1 MSNTSKSDPCPL
13 EGYKLGAPSNYEG
26 YRYPPK
32 DWGVVIHPMAFNTWH
47 IVAYVI
53 LISLFSGTMGYLL
66 TL

>member
-1 MSNTSKSDPCPL
+1 MSNNGK
-13 EGYKLGAPSNYEG
+13 G
-26 YRYPPK
+26 PPK